1 MTATMPDLAPGAP
14 SRVLTIDATTLT
26 EDFPKSGSVLFTL
39 EGDLRIP
46 STGQIIAA
54 SSERVTL
61 SDGKGQIR
69 VPTIGSAV
77 ADDAGDSWYIRVHK
91 SWMTQP
97 YAIRVPSGTGPIAL
111 GSIAPA
117 QLIPASVNWALSSA
131 SVSMKTLPPGSPST
145 AAVDLRGGTLEFQLG
160 VAQGAQGLPGPGAV
174 AADTAVAGYIGAT
187 SATSAALDKSY
198 RRGYSPREFGV
209 TGNGTTDD
217 TAALR
222 AMLTAIPAGA
232 RIDCPPGDKYRLTG
246 ALTLAKP
253 VHIVGGTW
261 QPLTTGTSII
271 VAAKDVTLDGMT
283 FPGAGTL
290 TNVDAQRFITTAGT
304 KTAPISNLTI
314 RDCAFYGT
322 QHSFM
327 WLDWITHSRITGN
340 TMDRFLYAG
349 LMLISPLDVLVE
361 GNTVE
366 NGHIIAPVVNCYPL
380 CATDLTNV
388 RGDHAQDVRF
398 VGNYVANTLWNG
410 IDSHGGE
417 AIQVIGNTVRG
428 CRTGIAITI
437 GNSSRVVA
445 PTRAV
450 IVGNRVEADGL
461 AAENIWRGIIIDG
474 WPGNLADGTVQG
486 NSVRGYPDRR
496 SISLLNVD
504 RTRTRCSGNTA
515 PEEPW
520 TDLPLDPGW
529 SPYPAPN
536 QPQYKVEDDR
546 VHFRG
551 LATLN
556 DTAAGR
562 IGTIRADGSNRS
574 GWTAGPVNA
583 SNFAVI
589 GTCMSTSGHAV
600 TVRAVVDG
608 AETAI
613 RTVYTPAAWLNS
625 NPRDLVLSGS
635 YPIH

>member
-1 MTATMPDLAPGAP
+1 MSMPDLVTAAQ
-14 SRVLTIDATTLT
+14 SRIVTIDVATLT
-26 EDFPKSGSVLFTL
+26 EDAPKSGSITFTL
-39 EGDLRIP
+39 PCDLRVP
-46 STGQIIAA
+46 GGDQIIAA
-54 SSERVTL
+54 GATTVTL
-61 SDGKGQIR
+61 VDGRGQVR
-69 VPTIGSAV
+69 LPTV
-77 ADDAGDSWYIRVHK
+77 AAGVEDDAGDSWVILVKK
-91 SWMTQP
+91 SWSPQP
-97 YAIRVPSGTGPIAL
+97 YGIRVPTGTGTISL
-111 GSIAPA
+111 GDIAPA
-117 QLIPASVNWALSSA
+117 RPLTRRETLWAVTSA
-131 SVSMKTLPPGSPST
+131 SVSVQSVAPTAPAGGSV
-145 AAVDLRGGTLEFQLG
+145 ALNGGTLSFSLQVPRGE
-160 VAQGAQGLPGPGAV
+160 QGLPGPGAV
-174 AADTAVAGYIGAT
+174 AADTAVATYVGTT

-217 TAALR
+217 TTALR

-253 VHIVGGTW
+253 VHIVGGSW
-261 QPLTTGTSII
+261 QPLTDGSTII
-271 VAAKDVTLDGMT
+271 VAASGVTLEDMA
-283 FPGAGTL
+283 FPGSGTL
-290 TNVDAQRFITTAGT
+290 ANIDAQRFITTAGT
-304 KTAPISNLTI
+304 KATPINNLTI
-314 RDCAFYGT
+314 RDCTFYGT

-327 WLDWITHSRITGN
+327 WLEWVTRSRIIGN
-340 TMDRFLYAG
+340 KMNRFLYAG
-349 LMLISPLDVLVE
+349 LMLISPVDVAVE

-417 AIQVIGNTVRG
+417 AIQVIGNTIRK
-428 CRTGIAITI
+428 CRTGIAVTI

-461 AAENIWRGIIIDG
+461 DPADIWRGIIIDG

-504 RTRTRCSGNTA
+504 RTRTRCSGNTS

-551 LATLN
+551 IATLN

-583 SNFAVI
+583 ANFAVI
-589 GTCMSTSGHAV
+589 GTMMSTGGHAV

-613 RTVYTPAAWLNS
+613 RTVYTPAAWLAS
-625 NPRDLVLSGS
+625 STRDLVLSGS